1 MYFKF
6 FPLSIAVLTFF
17 SAMMVSCSD
26 AEIGTSDVPK
36 LTQGIY
42 VIPENYYNEPY
53 MQYAP
58 SDEFYINVN
67 EKIKICGVYSINDEP
82 IPIDLSSPYFQSHRW
97 VIDSR
102 ESTASLVYYSF
113 SKPGAYKV
121 YFETIDNLGDTL
133 ISRATIYVNTP
144 TTVSLQSPTNGF
156 NQVNG
161 ENPDGLILSWNIFGI
176 DPWETTT
183 CYLYASYLRY
193 QLWRTPLGEID
204 CDNSANLVGRL
215 NLDINERNEIVQHD
229 INNSTIY
236 WGIQVITRNTKGN
249 IEQTFS
255 EVFNFS
261 TKLENDG
268 DAIIQIPI
276 SCMFSQYPEESYL
289 TGAILS
295 AAGDTLS
302 RISGINGNTVILR
315 ELPPQSNVKISVC
328 DSIRT
333 DYGCS
338 SMTFD
343 IAPSTKTITDTLFL
357 IDKTKP
363 NMMPVTTE
371 VASEELLQFL
381 VLDNGS
387 GVNASRITT
396 LINKDTVP
404 TYYEDNILYIKN
416 ACRKDC
422 ELHIYVEDYAH
433 NKAPEVFWRLKAENE
448 ITSITGP
455 FSKKEG
461 DK

>member
-1 MYFKF
+1 MRSKL
-6 FPLSIAVLTFF
+6 FPLSIVALTIL
-17 SAMMVSCSD
+17 STWMVSCSD
-26 AEIGTSDVPK
+26 SEIGASDVPK

-53 MQYAP
+53 KQYAP
-58 SDEFYINVN
+58 SDVFYINVN
-67 EKIKICGVYSINDEP
+67 EKIKICGVYDVNDEH
-82 IPIDLSSPYFQSHRW
+82 IPIDQSTPYFRSHRW
-97 VIDSR
+97 EIDGK
-102 ESTASLVYYSF
+102 ESTASLVYHSF
-113 SKPGAYKV
+113 SKPGAYKIL
-121 YFETIDNLGDTL
+121 FETIDNLGDTL
-133 ISRATIYVNTP
+133 TSRATIYVNTP

-183 CYLYASYLRY
+183 CYLYASYFRY
-193 QLWRTPLGEID
+193 HIWKSPLGEID
-204 CDNSANLVGRL
+204 CDNSANLIGRL
-215 NLDINERNEIVQHD
+215 NLDVNERNEIVHHD
-229 INNSTIY
+229 IDNSTIY
-236 WGIQVITRNTKGN
+236 WGIQVITRNNIGN
-249 IEQTFS
+249 IEQTLS
-255 EVFNFS
+255 EVFSFS

-268 DAIIQIPI
+268 NAIIQIPI
-276 SCMFSQYPEESYL
+276 SCMLSQYPEESYL

-343 IAPSTKTITDTLFL
+343 IAPSTKTLTDTLFL
-357 IDKTKP
+357 TDKTKP
-363 NMMPVTTE
+363 NMKPVTTE
-371 VASEELLQFL
+371 VASDEQLQFL
-381 VLDNGS
+381 ILDNGS
-387 GVNASRITT
+387 GINASKITT
-396 LINKDTVP
+396 IMNKDTIP
-404 TYYEDNILYIKN
+404 AYYEDNTLYIENVCK
-416 ACRKDC
+416 KDC
-422 ELHIYVEDYAH
+422 ELRIYAEDYAR
-433 NKAPEVFWRLKAENE
+433 NKAPEVFWRLKAEKG